1 MRRLITLHI
10 GRGLELYPRVPTIS
24 PAMQWLLKLLGLEG
38 VDLPSGRAAI
48 LRWGLHPADAAQQV
62 AHLLASPI
70 TLGHGPNIATNDAS
84 TINAL
89 CEALSEG
96 ELRVVSHSA
105 DGTVKQWDVDQM
117 MAFWQARAERSEMTP
132 AAMLIKLGVWT

>member
-1 MRRLITLHI
+1 MRRLITMHI
-10 GRGLELYPRVPTIS
+10 GRGLEIYPTVP
-24 PAMQWLLKLLGLEG
+24 QWLLPTRLLIGLLGAIG
-38 VDLPSGRAAI
+38 IDLPRGRTDMQ
-48 LRWGLHPADAAQQV
+48 RWGLHPEDAKPRVAQLLQL
-62 AHLLASPI
+62 AESQGRQASLAS
-70 TLGHGPNIATNDAS
+70 NDAS

-117 MAFWQARAERSEMTP
+117 MAFWQARAEGSEMTP